1 MGVMSS
7 GKHGVSRG
15 AGVKTSGGKST
26 AKAGHGSTFGSFG
39 ESWRLGAPGVQLE
52 GVGSSQRGPG
62 GRCQDWG
69 VYSEWEPG
77 NELGARLEELSL
89 PLC

>member
-26 AKAGHGSTFGSFG
+26 AKAGSRK
-39 ESWRLGAPGVQLE
+39 RLWQLRRKLE
-52 GVGSSQRGPG
+52 AGGPG
-62 GRCQDWG
+62 GAAGRSRKQ
-69 VYSEWEPG
+69 SERSWRQMSR
-77 NELGARLEELSL
+77 LGSL
-89 PLC
+89 L